1 MNKELN
7 DIINKILIRNIK
19 EKYEGINI
27 LIILF

>member
-7 DIINKILIRNIK
+7 DLINKLLIINIK